1 MGAWAIRIGEIFLHS
16 SRMVSDIGSY
26 LPLKDSIHSTSNV
39 IGTQLPKLGSFA
51 ERSGEK
57 LKPNVFYGLD
67 TPTA

>member
-1 MGAWAIRIGEIFLHS
+1 
-16 SRMVSDIGSY
+16 MVSDIGSY

>member
-39 IGTQLPKLGSFA
+39 IGTQLPESGSFTD
-51 ERSGEK
+51 RSCIK
-57 LKPNVFYGLD
+57 LKPNVFCIIE